1 MYIYLYICV
10 YICIYLYIQY
20 IYIYMYNIIY
30 NYIFMEPIDT
40 MKQLHQTNGNVYL
53 HNQLC
58 NELPWQYYGMGILY
72 LKRMD
77 KHG

>member
-1 MYIYLYICV
+1 
-10 YICIYLYIQY
+10 
-20 IYIYMYNIIY
+20 MYNIIY